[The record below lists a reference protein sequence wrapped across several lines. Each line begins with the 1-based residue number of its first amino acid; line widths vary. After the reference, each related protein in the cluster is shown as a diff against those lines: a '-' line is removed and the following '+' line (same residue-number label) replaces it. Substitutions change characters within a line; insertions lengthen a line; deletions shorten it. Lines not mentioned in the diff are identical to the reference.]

1 MKAFIFGSFNP
12 VTNAHIEMGLA
23 VRNALGSD
31 AQIIY
36 EPASDRYLRS
46 WKGYQETD
54 ILPEDVRLRL
64 LYEAAKEHDFIVSSI
79 EIIGLTDGRTYNTL
93 AYYGL
98 KDSVLCL
105 GMDNIAELPKWYKW
119 QELLQKVKLLI
130 FRREDQMREASREV
144 SDVLARANS
153 YQIVDLPGQDGISA
167 TRVRDYY
174 REGRMEEVKA
184 LVPVNVYEYY
194 CERKKEECEKN

>member
-23 VRNALGSD
+23 ARNALGPD

-46 WKGYQETD
+46 WKGYQD
-54 ILPEDVRLRL
+54 GNVLPENVRVRL
-64 LYEAAKEHDFIVSSI
+64 LYEAVKDYGFITSTV
-79 EIIGLTDGRTYNTL
+79 EIVGLTDGKTYNTIG
-93 AYYGL
+93 YYGFE
-98 KDSVLCL
+98 DSVLCL
-105 GMDNIAELPKWYKW
+105 GMDNIAELPKWYNW

-130 FRREDQMREASREV
+130 FRREDQMREASDKV
-144 SDVLARANS
+144 SDVLAHANG
-153 YQIVDLPGQDGISA
+153 YQIIDLPSQNGISA

-174 REGRMEEVKA
+174 RKGWMEEVKA
-184 LVPVNVYEYY
+184 LVPANVYKYY
-194 CERKKEECEKN
+194 ERRQIKCGEN

>member
-23 VRNALGSD
+23 ARNALGPD

-46 WKGYQETD
+46 WKGYRETD

-64 LYEAAKEHDFIVSSI
+64 PYEAAKEQGFIVSSI

-119 QELLQKVKLLI
+119 QELLKNMKLLI
-130 FRREDQMREASREV
+130 FRRKDQMREESDEV
-144 SDVLARANS
+144 QNVLS
-153 YQIVDLPGQDGISA
+153 YSCGYQIVDLQGQNGISS

-174 REGRMEEVKA
+174 RDGWMEEVKA
-184 LVPVNVYEYY
+184 LVPANVYAYY
-194 CERKKEECEKN
+194 CERRKNGQE